1 VIKLILNKKTIPF
14 NLICEPAMLAIDS
27 SNDEKDD
34 KKMVLKKQI
43 LDETVENFV
52 EVSYVLWYSDLLNK

>member
-1 VIKLILNKKTIPF
+1 
-14 NLICEPAMLAIDS
+14 MLAIDS

>member
-1 VIKLILNKKTIPF
+1 
-14 NLICEPAMLAIDS
+14 MLAIDS

-43 LDETVENFV
+43 LHETVENFV

>member
-1 VIKLILNKKTIPF
+1 
-14 NLICEPAMLAIDS
+14 MLAIDS
-27 SNDEKDD
+27 STDEKDD

-43 LDETVENFV
+43 LHETVENFV